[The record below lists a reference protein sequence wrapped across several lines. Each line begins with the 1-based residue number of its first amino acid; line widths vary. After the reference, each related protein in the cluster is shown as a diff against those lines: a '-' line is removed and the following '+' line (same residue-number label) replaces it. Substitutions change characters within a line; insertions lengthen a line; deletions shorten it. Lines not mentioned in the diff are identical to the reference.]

1 MGRLILTD
9 NDKWKNKLEYNF
21 KTLLNLKEIG
31 NVEED
36 YYLKVFQKKKVNN
49 ENFYKNENNIIVSNG
64 TFFYKEK
71 MNKEALEQLLTDFK
85 QLLTEADIS
94 TCIKK

>member
-31 NVEED
+31 NIEED
-36 YYLKVFQKKKVNN
+36 YYLKTFQKKKVNN
-49 ENFYKNENNIIVSNG
+49 ENFYKAGNDIVASNG
-64 TFFYKEK
+64 TLFYKGM
-71 MNKEALEQLLTDFK
+71 MNKKALVNLLSDFK
-85 QLLTEADIS
+85 KF
-94 TCIKK
+94 KKNMKYQSV